1 MAKKPVIDY
10 GWEKLPKYLFILII
24 IILFGGL
31 FIINYDDK
39 SDASYIAKE
48 LSLEEPYSYEKE
60 EEDRISKIR

>member
-39 SDASYIAKE
+39 SDASYI
-48 LSLEEPYSYEKE
+48 PM
-60 EEDRISKIR
+60 IP